1 MSLLLD
7 RLLGKNFMSDVGA
20 TFNRKGYGELASNE
34 FTPGLPDQEI
44 YDNYLK
50 YKDRGYKLT
59 KEGYDLF
66 TMKPNDEIYE
76 SNVGEDGTTRDW
88 YDYVFNRGFDD
99 TKTGINPD
107 TGEPYG
113 DEDFSR
119 YWVKPGEDSNINIF
133 SQDSILEGLTRA
145 GLDDATPKMAKP
157 LRASDLRGLDV
168 SSYTGD
174 IKKGRQ
180 VAGARFQ
187 DDIALADSLGSG
199 FSGYGGRTI
208 AKDLAQERY
217 EQTAE
222 DIYTNVNQQRAEAAQ
237 GIYGKLEGYGDL
249 VDQYQG

>member
-20 TFNRKGYGELASNE
+20 TFNRKGYGEISKGE
-34 FTPGLPDQEI
+34 FTPGLRDQEI

-66 TMKPNDEIYE
+66 TKDRGNHSKAWYE
-76 SNVGEDGTTRDW
+76 DIFSK
-88 YDYVFNRGFDD
+88 GFDD

-119 YWVKPGEDSNINIF
+119 YWVKPGEDKDTNIF

-145 GLDDATPKMAKP
+145 GLDDATPGMATP

-168 SSYTGD
+168 SSYTRD
-174 IKKGRQ
+174 IEKERK
-180 VAGARFQ
+180 VAGNIFR
-187 DDIALADSLGSG
+187 DDEFSASNLGAG

-208 AKDLAQERY
+208 AKDLAQQKY
-217 EQTAE
+217 EQRAE
-222 DIYTNVNQQRAEAAQ
+222 DIYANVNQQRAEAAQ